1 MNSLKLK
8 VSHFIDRIRRSRP
21 HPFFQF
27 LLFLTKTGHV
37 LHSACSTDNSRR
49 LRVCSVHGT
58 HTDAAFFGEI
68 NLGEGAIANPNVTY
82 TNVTSSWTMTTNSL
96 ILLPSAKRGLGKSIL
111 CFKSTPFYGVTTRF
125 GPEISHT
132 YSSWHYF
139 DVGAGPR
146 GPGQYFQL

>member
-1 MNSLKLK
+1 MMNSLKLK

-68 NLGEGAIANPNVTY
+68 NLGEGAIP
-82 TNVTSSWTMTTNSL
+82 MLL
-96 ILLPSAKRGLGKSIL
+96 ILMLLLHEP
-111 CFKSTPFYGVTTRF
+111 
-125 GPEISHT
+125 
-132 YSSWHYF
+132 
-139 DVGAGPR
+139 
-146 GPGQYFQL
+146 